1 MDELPVDAPRLAE
14 EVEVLI
20 EAKHEAVTVAVAAGL
35 VPGEEVEVPI
45 QAKKDKK
52 QKKAKKEPKKEAKSL
67 SSSGSGSSVEL
78 HEMKETKEEH
88 DHKGKEKA
96 KEAEDEHHHHHQQ
109 HEELEKEE
117 LPETKRMRLKE
128 KVRSLH
134 GSSQAMGVA
143 IKKAIR
149 FTVPSTSS
157 AARVCGVCV
166 RVHMRVWVCV
176 FAV

>member
-67 SSSGSGSSVEL
+67 SSSGSGVEL

-109 HEELEKEE
+109 QHEELEKEE
-117 LPETKRMRLKE
+117 LPETKRVRLKE

-143 IKKAIR
+143 IKKTIR
-149 FTVPSTSS
+149 FTVPSTSCCM
-157 AARVCGVCV
+157 RVRCV
-166 RVHMRVWVCV
+166 RVRVRLD
-176 FAV
+176 